1 VPTIKLENFGG
12 MLPVK
17 DERLLP
23 DNFAANADGT
33 WLYGSALRG
42 FNPAVSIRTLQ
53 DPGAKAA
60 FHIPNLPGLPNGA
73 NEWLEFTD
81 KDTDLIK
88 APVIN
93 DSFYRYYFVSPTQ
106 SPHYN
111 TLARI
116 RTGDAPFVLGIP
128 TPNTTPTVVATGG
141 TGTTL
146 IRAYLYTWLSAYG
159 EESAPSPAFNVSGHI
174 DTPTWTV
181 TLPAITSGETANRN
195 ITKRR
200 IYRTV
205 TGTTGV
211 ASFFF
216 VADIPVGDATFT
228 DTLSANPDSK
238 VAAGSLLPAVVY
250 YPPPSDLAGWVA
262 LPNGIIAGFTGND
275 ICFCEPYLPHAWPPE
290 YRVSVEY
297 PIVGLGVIGNNL
309 VACTKGFPAVAAGN
323 HPSVMTFS
331 KVQVDEPC
339 LSKGSIVSAI
349 DGVYYASVSG
359 LIKANPYQV
368 ANITKSIC
376 DRDKWN
382 SFIDVA
388 NIRAC
393 RSNDNYF
400 AFSAAPST
408 KGGLMIDTSSPQT
421 AFVIHNLGM
430 SVDNVMPDVFS
441 TKTLFISGGQ
451 VYEWDAAGQT
461 PARPYTWKS
470 KKFVLPFPDNFAAGQ
485 IMFDASPALPFNTP
499 LVGTLGAT
507 FNTNMYMLLNVYADD
522 RLVMTREIRDEN
534 VFRLPGGFKATTW
547 QFEVTSQVTIH
558 GMVFATSIKELR
570 A

>member
-1 VPTIKLENFGG
+1 

-33 WLYGSALRG
+33 WLYGGALRG
-42 FNPAVSIRTLQ
+42 FNSSVPLRTLAN
-53 DPGAKAA
+53 PLAKAA
-60 FHIPNLPGLPNGA
+60 FHIPNLPGIPNGA

-81 KDTDLIK
+81 RDTDLIK

-116 RTGDAPFVLGIP
+116 RSGDAPFVLGIP
-128 TPNTTPTVVATGG
+128 TPDNAPTVVANGG
-141 TGTTL
+141 TATTL
-146 IRAYLYTWLSAYG
+146 IRSYLYTWLSAYG

-174 DTPTWTV
+174 DTPSWTV
-181 TLPAITSGETANRN
+181 TLPAITGTETAGRN
-195 ITKRR
+195 ITQRR

-216 VADIPVGDATFT
+216 VADVPVGNSSYT
-228 DTLSANPDSK
+228 DTLAANPDSK
-238 VAAGSLLPAVVY
+238 VAAGSLLPGVVY

-323 HPSVMTFS
+323 HPSVMTFT
-331 KVQVDEPC
+331 KVQIDEPC

-349 DGVYYASVSG
+349 DGVYYASASG

-368 ANITKSIC
+368 VNVTKPIC

-388 NIRAC
+388 NIRAT
-393 RSNDNYF
+393 RSSDNYF

-408 KGGLMIDTSSPQT
+408 GGGLMIDTSSQQT
-421 AFVIHNLGM
+421 AFVTHDLGM

-441 TKTLFISGGQ
+441 IKTLFISGGK
-451 VYEWDAAGQT
+451 VYEWDAAGAT
-461 PARPYTWKS
+461 PPKPYVWKS
-470 KKFVLPFPDNFAAGQ
+470 KKYSLPMSDNFAAG
-485 IMFDASPALPFNTP
+485 IIAFEPPAGLNLIFNTP
-499 LVGTLGAT
+499 LVGTIGAPFT
-507 FNTNMYMLLNVYADD
+507 TAMYILLNVYADD
-522 RLVMTREIRDEN
+522 RLVMTREIRDQE
-534 VFRLPGGFKATTW
+534 VFRLPGGFKAVTW
-547 QFEVTSQVTIH
+547 QFEVTSQVIIH